1 MDGLQ
6 KTNLKKVK
14 QLIQEAKRV
23 CILTGAGVSAESGIS
38 TFREAQK
45 KGKEPGKGLWS
56 QYDPQQLASIDGFLK
71 DPEMV
76 WQWYQWRREVNKDKQ
91 PNPAHI
97 TIANWQK
104 QAKESGKQDV
114 TLITQNVDGLHQKAG
129 SDPDLYEVIDI
140 HGNIWQNH
148 CLQCGEKHLHD
159 VTGVQQVPECQACGG
174 QVRPSV
180 VWFGEALD
188 EKKWQAAETAA
199 YCCDLFLSIG
209 TSSQVYPAAGL
220 MMLAKSQ
227 GAKIVEINPEPTQS
241 SVVDYQIQGKAA
253 SVMVKLIT

>member
-1 MDGLQ
+1 MDRAQEELN
-6 KTNLKKVK
+6 KETIKEVK
-14 QLIQEAKRV
+14 QLIQKAKRV

-38 TFREAQK
+38 TFREAQD
-45 KGKEPGKGLWS
+45 GTGLWS
-56 QYDPQQLASIDGFLK
+56 QYDPQQLASLDGFLQ
-71 DPEMV
+71 DPEKV
-76 WQWYQWRREVNKDKQ
+76 WQWYQWRREVNQDKK
-91 PNPAHI
+91 PNPAHLA
-97 TIANWQK
+97 IAQWQK
-104 QAKESGKQDV
+104 QAKASGKQEV

-129 SDPDLYEVIDI
+129 STPDLYQVIDI

-148 CLQCGEKHLHD
+148 CLQCGEKHFGD
-159 VTGVQQVPECQACGG
+159 VSGLQQVPECQTCGG

-241 SVVDYQIQGKAA
+241 SVVDYQVVAKAGE
-253 SVMVKLIT
+253 VLPQLID

>member
-1 MDGLQ
+1 MDKAQ
-6 KTNLKKVK
+6 ETVIKEVK
-14 QLIQEAKRV
+14 QLIKQAKRV

-38 TFREAQK
+38 TFREAQD
-45 KGKEPGKGLWS
+45 GKGLWS
-56 QYDPQQLASIDGFLK
+56 QYDPKQLASLDGFLK
-71 DPEMV
+71 DPEKV
-76 WQWYQWRREVNKDKQ
+76 WQWYQWRREVNQDKK

-97 TIANWQK
+97 AISQWQK
-104 QAKESGKQDV
+104 QAKASGKQQV
-114 TLITQNVDGLHQKAG
+114 TLVTQNVDGLHQQAG
-129 SDPDLYEVIDI
+129 SDPDLYEVSGSLVEL

-148 CLQCGEKHLHD
+148 CLQCGEKHSDD
-159 VTGVQQVPECQACGG
+159 VTGTQQVPKCKPCGG

-241 SVVDYQIQGKAA
+241 TVVDYQIKGKAGK
-253 SVMVKLIT
+253 VLPLVF